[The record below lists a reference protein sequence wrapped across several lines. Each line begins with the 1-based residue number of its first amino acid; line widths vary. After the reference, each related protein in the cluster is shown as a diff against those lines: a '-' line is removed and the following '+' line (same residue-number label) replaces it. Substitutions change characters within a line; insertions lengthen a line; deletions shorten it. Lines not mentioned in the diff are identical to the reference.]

1 MIGYPEFRSII
12 LVTRYPSLITL
23 GILVLISF
31 VATVLLAIR
40 FKWIQFSLS
49 SEATSRMT
57 RSKKPSEKTES
68 TDDLIKDLQ
77 REVVLTQDSLMQH
90 KESLDNILS
99 RLYESA
105 NRAEE
110 LESKL
115 ARILEQLK
123 SFGEKS

>member
-1 MIGYPEFRSII
+1 
-12 LVTRYPSLITL
+12 
-23 GILVLISF
+23 
-31 VATVLLAIR
+31 
-40 FKWIQFSLS
+40 
-49 SEATSRMT
+49 MT